1 MKRIVGMVTFVMAC
15 ALATAAWADTPCQD
29 KAGDELKACLTEAVE
44 NSGDIA
50 LPTCDG
56 KEGDALTACK
66 TAATAYQK
74 ALAEATGDPCAGFAD
89 EALESCKGAKSK
101 KKKGKGLEKHE
112 GTKMERMSGTGEDD
126 E

>member
-1 MKRIVGMVTFVMAC
+1 MKRIVGLVTFVLAS

-29 KAGDELKACLTEAVE
+29 KAGDELKACLAEAVE
-44 NSGDIA
+44 NSADIA
-50 LPTCDG
+50 LPTCTD

-74 ALAEATGDPCAGFAD
+74 ALAEATGEPCAGFAD
-89 EALESCKGAKSK
+89 EALTSCKDSKS
-101 KKKGKGLEKHE
+101 KKKGKGLSKHE
-112 GTKMERMSGTGEDD
+112 GTKMERMSGAGEDD